1 MNSTDFKAP
10 MGIHC
15 GAPLRLTLH
24 GPHSVL
30 RKVSK
35 ALRVRI
41 NPFIDEHG
49 PYVVIEKVTP
59 EEVMIIAQILDG

>member
-1 MNSTDFKAP
+1 MKESNRNTPGGGQDGMPS
-10 MGIHC
+10 
-15 GAPLRLTLH
+15 RLTLH

-41 NPFIDEHG
+41 NPSLNKKG
-49 PYVVIEKVTP
+49 PYIVIEEVTSK
-59 EEVMIIAQILDG
+59 EVTIIAQILEG